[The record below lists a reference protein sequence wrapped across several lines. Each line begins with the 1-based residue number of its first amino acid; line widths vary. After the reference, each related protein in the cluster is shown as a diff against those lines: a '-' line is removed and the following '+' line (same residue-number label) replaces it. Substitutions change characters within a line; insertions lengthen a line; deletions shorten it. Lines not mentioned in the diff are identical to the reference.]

1 MGELSRNN
9 DALRLSY
16 CSFILFFFFVCVFF
30 EREKRGKG
38 VESVF
43 SFKKYSPLCVRGEGI
58 ERKRGKKG
66 GEKGVWMKEKG

>member
-16 CSFILFFFFVCVFF
+16 CSFILFFFLCVCVF
-30 EREKRGKG
+30 EREKKGKG

-43 SFKKYSPLCVRGEGI
+43 SFCQV
-58 ERKRGKKG
+58 
-66 GEKGVWMKEKG
+66 

>member
-16 CSFILFFFFVCVFF
+16 CSFILFFFFVSVF
-30 EREKRGKG
+30 EREKGKG

-43 SFKKYSPLCVRGEGI
+43 SFKRYSPLCEGEGI